1 MMERM
6 LSSSSATSA
15 LTPLTV
21 EIPPTESSSSS
32 SMTLSSLAV
41 DDIHDLDVLK
51 KEMLRREHKNEI
63 EKMKLQA
70 HLLRVRGRV
79 HVKVRVRPPNAEEV
93 RSQYKIVGEAVGSRE
108 LAFMDPRSD
117 RWRPFAFD
125 GVHGVDATQS
135 DVFADVASMSSL
147 VVDGMFFFG
156 LLFFCNFFVLL
167 LFFLLFLSCCLFVL
181 I

>member
-1 MMERM
+1 
-6 LSSSSATSA
+6 
-15 LTPLTV
+15 
-21 EIPPTESSSSS
+21 
-32 SMTLSSLAV
+32 MTLSSLAV
-41 DDIHDLDVLK
+41 DDIHDLNILK
-51 KEMLRREHKNEI
+51 KEMLRREHQNEI

-147 VVDGMFFFG
+147 VVDGMCFFFG
-156 LLFFCNFFVLL
+156 LLFFCT
-167 LFFLLFLSCCLFVL
+167 FLS
-181 I
+181 